1 MLSRRPLRIWTYKQ
15 SSDGRNITYLTSR
28 CQYDYCY
35 LARTQLHARLALV
48 RHSGR
53 RQLPSFSVPAAHN
66 TPRSYIHN
74 TSTSLNRVAVVTGA
88 ARGIGRAIA
97 LQLARDGYDVALN
110 DLVPSSSS
118 SRASSSSSSLE
129 EVREIIEGEIGRKTA
144 VLRGDVS
151 VEEDVKAL
159 VDGAV
164 EKLGGVDVMVANAG
178 IASPSA
184 MLDISAKE
192 WDRVMAINGRGVF
205 LCYKYAAIQMI
216 KQGRGGRI
224 VGASSVAGK
233 TGVPFF
239 AHYSASKFAVSSL
252 TQTAAQEWAKYSIN
266 VNAYA
271 PGPIDTDLTREA
283 ATFAEINPDYN
294 KDVPASASATA
305 VGFIGTP
312 EDVAGVVS
320 YLVSDR
326 ARFMTGQVLGKLD
339 GKCRPNSF
347 QSTHTAAA
355 YSTLRNLPSLH
366 RVAVVTG
373 AGKGIGRAVALQ
385 LAHDGY
391 DIAVND
397 IHSMASSV
405 NELCKTIREEMGRKA
420 VALTGDVSLDI
431 DVRRVVDGAV
441 DVLGSV
447 DVVSRRSNGFLNLV
461 SSLKPIPRWSQTLG

>member
-1 MLSRRPLRIWTYKQ
+1 MMF
-15 SSDGRNITYLTSR
+15 TSH
-28 CQYDYCY
+28 
-35 LARTQLHARLALV
+35 LKFSAAQLHARLALV

-184 MLDISAKE
+184 MLDSTSWPDFTSLFLTTTNMWDIQVSAKE

-326 ARFMTGQVLGKLD
+326 ARFMTGQVLTID
-339 GKCRPNSF
+339 GGVIFR
-347 QSTHTAAA
+347 
-355 YSTLRNLPSLH
+355 
-366 RVAVVTG
+366 
-373 AGKGIGRAVALQ
+373 
-385 LAHDGY
+385 
-391 DIAVND
+391 
-397 IHSMASSV
+397 
-405 NELCKTIREEMGRKA
+405 
-420 VALTGDVSLDI
+420 
-431 DVRRVVDGAV
+431 
-441 DVLGSV
+441 
-447 DVVSRRSNGFLNLV
+447 
-461 SSLKPIPRWSQTLG
+461 